1 MISFEGTVAAG
12 EPRLHRL
19 YPWFDPESAAVV
31 TILLGLFQVLLSVP
45 LACADQTLP
54 KLFILPLVLG
64 ILIVAAGSFT
74 IANERNSSRLLLCGC
89 ACSNVVGLLGA
100 LLAFCIYSY
109 SLSSADSKE
118 PCFPAADHEYTH
130 RGSYYSC
137 PGEHLMAYCWSM
149 TVLLL
154 LYNTAAALLHGLL
167 SMNAFR
173 ALKRD

>member
-1 MISFEGTVAAG
+1 MLSSEGAAAAG

-19 YPWFDPESAAVV
+19 YAWFDPESAAVV

-45 LACADQTLP
+45 LVYADLTLP

-64 ILIVAAGSFT
+64 IMIVAAGSLT

-100 LLAFCIYSY
+100 LFAFCIYCY
-109 SLSSADSKE
+109 SLSIAPTREKCPTPDY
-118 PCFPAADHEYTH
+118 EYK
-130 RGSYYSC
+130 GIYYGC
-137 PGEHLMAYCWSM
+137 PQNLLASYCWSHI
-149 TVLLL
+149 VLLL
-154 LYNTAAALLHGLL
+154 LYDTAAALLHGLL

-173 ALKRD
+173 TLKRD